1 PDLIDPERTSRL
13 SNAERLRLAFDI
25 NERHLG
31 VARLLEPED
40 VDTPHADDLS
50 LITYLSA
57 LYDALADRPIGRSQ
71 AGDERDGDAEEEA
84 NKREELAYREAA
96 SELSAWLQ
104 RAAKEAAAAGDPP
117 TGLTQAR
124 VNAEAAQ
131 ALLTE
136 ISERTSVQLQDLRQ
150 RYDRLSQAASA
161 AVPQH
166 QRRRQ
171 QQLEAGAHPDQLGR
185 QAERCLALARD
196 RCRSAQ
202 LHRQRLERLH
212 RLAEAART
220 DIGALEARLA
230 DLGDSERHLRASLSS
245 AAASASSS
253 LDAMDAESAMDRLAR
268 GVSKAGEAVNRLFE
282 RIQRLRDE
290 RYGRAEQLYHSLCT
304 AHLAYLELHR
314 LVDSL
319 APRIRLLQQQHRG
332 QQHRRLERQHYRDV
346 TSVSRAFSDSPAFS
360 PIRRCMGR
368 VRERREQLDRA
379 EAATMAAAA
388 AAAAAQEDI
397 AGLDE
402 LRPGVLPIAND
413 TVAEAA
419 ACGAIGDGLPESDR
433 ATYAALLTE
442 LEAACTDLTGAAQR
456 RLRHLEAWL
465 AFAESAASLLAWL
478 DERETRVL
486 RLQRRQLRLA
496 EVADVEAYL
505 KSTVSELEDR
515 EAKFAAA
522 LPVAAPLPARQPPR
536 TPAEACLRRLEE
548 RWAAHLSLAGC
559 LQHQTEAAAA
569 AAAHSA
575 GARRVRASLADITR
589 RLGTEFLDQRPGQ
602 SAESTASRLRAVDG
616 LREQLDRAAG
626 EANWLAA
633 SAPHQAL
640 LAPAV
645 FDGNPGSLSGQLLCQ
660 WSSLPTN
667 LTVALHRIDGP
678 MCLVS
683 PSSSAVTSS
692 TASTTATTT
701 CWLPAV
707 CLRTPWSAAVSAAR
721 SLQTEA
727 ASAAALWR
735 RRRLALRRRHLLS
748 RLAGLR
754 SGSRSSSTLAT
765 SAEQRRAA
773 LAAVERE
780 VEQQLTDE
788 ATESIN
794 DDEASKKL
802 RAELELCRRSC
813 QSSLAGSQAEDS
825 ADTRNAQPQ
834 RRRGRTGDSPDGCR
848 GPRFHPSSEQLSSP
862 PLLPQ
867 QPRQPLRQPTP
878 QSPDV
883 GAICHHRWSRAC
895 ALCAPAPVIRRAYQQ
910 LVQDCAVWLA
920 GCRQKLRNLQ
930 SAGRPAA
937 HSSLEP
943 LCRSFERALALR
955 QSLRSA
961 RPDIDALNTAGGAL
975 ASAAQRY
982 EAVDGG
988 GGGSGG
994 NAQQLAE
1001 ELARV
1006 NADYAACVAGAEAAI
1021 ASLRTGILQPAGLD
1035 PAASAVKEASEQQQ
1049 QLQTVD
1055 SADPDDSGLVRART
1069 RGHFGGADSASV
1081 RLGLS
1086 RLLDSGL
1093 ARPGGVLDPC
1103 SGRLLTF
1110 AQAAAGAGSL
1120 LDTGVKEVVASS
1132 DAGKMTLAEAC
1143 SAGVVDLATGKMRD
1157 FNTGDWL
1164 DFPEA
1169 RRRGLLLPPLTPGE
1183 ALSSGLL
1190 QSGNGEND
1198 GADLPR
1204 LLSDG
1209 VIDGEQKALVLDC
1222 ASSTGGGIERKSVS
1236 LSEAL
1241 QRGLLTADCRL
1252 QCQPEPQP
1260 LTVALAE
1267 SRVLLHSEEVA
1278 VPFPDA
1284 VAVSATAV
1292 RLPLATA
1299 VQRGQVDLAAG
1310 RFCGLP
1316 LATAVQRGLVSE
1328 QAAAALTPAP
1338 GCGGTN
1344 SRTAP
1349 S

>member
-1 PDLIDPERTSRL
+1 
-13 SNAERLRLAFDI
+13 
-25 NERHLG
+25 
-31 VARLLEPED
+31 
-40 VDTPHADDLS
+40 
-50 LITYLSA
+50 
-57 LYDALADRPIGRSQ
+57 
-71 AGDERDGDAEEEA
+71 
-84 NKREELAYREAA
+84 
-96 SELSAWLQ
+96 
-104 RAAKEAAAAGDPP
+104 
-117 TGLTQAR
+117 
-124 VNAEAAQ
+124 
-131 ALLTE
+131 
-136 ISERTSVQLQDLRQ
+136 
-150 RYDRLSQAASA
+150 
-161 AVPQH
+161 
-166 QRRRQ
+166 
-171 QQLEAGAHPDQLGR
+171 
-185 QAERCLALARD
+185 
-196 RCRSAQ
+196 
-202 LHRQRLERLH
+202 
-212 RLAEAART
+212 
-220 DIGALEARLA
+220 
-230 DLGDSERHLRASLSS
+230 
-245 AAASASSS
+245 
-253 LDAMDAESAMDRLAR
+253 
-268 GVSKAGEAVNRLFE
+268 
-282 RIQRLRDE
+282 
-290 RYGRAEQLYHSLCT
+290 
-304 AHLAYLELHR
+304 
-314 LVDSL
+314 
-319 APRIRLLQQQHRG
+319 
-332 QQHRRLERQHYRDV
+332 
-346 TSVSRAFSDSPAFS
+346 
-360 PIRRCMGR
+360 MGR

-388 AAAAAQEDI
+388 AAAAAQEDV

-402 LRPGVLPIAND
+402 LRRQVDWQREFCQTAND

-478 DERETRVL
+478 DEREARVL
-486 RLQRRQLRLA
+486 RLQRRQPRLA

-522 LPVAAPLPARQPPR
+522 VTSGARLIRRYAAAGGRS
-536 TPAEACLRRLEE
+536 TSGSSAAAHPAEACLRRLEE

-575 GARRVRASLADITR
+575 GAWRVRASLADITR

-626 EANWLAA
+626 EANSLAA

-660 WSSLPTN
+660 WSGLPTN

-707 CLRTPWSAAVSAAR
+707 CLRTPWPAAVSAAR
-721 SLQTEA
+721 SLQAEA

-788 ATESIN
+788 ATESID

-825 ADTRNAQPQ
+825 ADTRSGSLSDAVAELEIRLTAAEALAFAEVAGFPLTQAQMDRSLEALTKTQASLHEALQDCISKQQ
-834 RRRGRTGDSPDGCR
+834 RAAQQSSAAAAAASTASAAADATVARCRR
-848 GPRFHPSSEQLSSP
+848 HLSSS
-862 PLLPQ
+862 LE
-867 QPRQPLRQPTP
+867 PRLRTL
-878 QSPDV
+878 
-883 GAICHHRWSRAC
+883 RAC
-895 ALCAPAPVIRRAYQQ
+895 SGDFAAYQQ

-982 EAVDGG
+982 E
-988 GGGSGG
+988 
-994 NAQQLAE
+994 
-1001 ELARV
+1001 
-1006 NADYAACVAGAEAAI
+1006 
-1021 ASLRTGILQPAGLD
+1021 
-1035 PAASAVKEASEQQQ
+1035 
-1049 QLQTVD
+1049 
-1055 SADPDDSGLVRART
+1055 
-1069 RGHFGGADSASV
+1069 
-1081 RLGLS
+1081 
-1086 RLLDSGL
+1086 
-1093 ARPGGVLDPC
+1093 
-1103 SGRLLTF
+1103 
-1110 AQAAAGAGSL
+1110 
-1120 LDTGVKEVVASS
+1120 
-1132 DAGKMTLAEAC
+1132 
-1143 SAGVVDLATGKMRD
+1143 
-1157 FNTGDWL
+1157 
-1164 DFPEA
+1164 
-1169 RRRGLLLPPLTPGE
+1169 
-1183 ALSSGLL
+1183 
-1190 QSGNGEND
+1190 
-1198 GADLPR
+1198 
-1204 LLSDG
+1204 
-1209 VIDGEQKALVLDC
+1209 
-1222 ASSTGGGIERKSVS
+1222 
-1236 LSEAL
+1236 
-1241 QRGLLTADCRL
+1241 
-1252 QCQPEPQP
+1252 
-1260 LTVALAE
+1260 
-1267 SRVLLHSEEVA
+1267 
-1278 VPFPDA
+1278 
-1284 VAVSATAV
+1284 
-1292 RLPLATA
+1292 
-1299 VQRGQVDLAAG
+1299 
-1310 RFCGLP
+1310 
-1316 LATAVQRGLVSE
+1316 
-1328 QAAAALTPAP
+1328 
-1338 GCGGTN
+1338 
-1344 SRTAP
+1344 
-1349 S
+1349 

>member
-1 PDLIDPERTSRL
+1 
-13 SNAERLRLAFDI
+13 
-25 NERHLG
+25 
-31 VARLLEPED
+31 
-40 VDTPHADDLS
+40 
-50 LITYLSA
+50 
-57 LYDALADRPIGRSQ
+57 
-71 AGDERDGDAEEEA
+71 
-84 NKREELAYREAA
+84 
-96 SELSAWLQ
+96 
-104 RAAKEAAAAGDPP
+104 
-117 TGLTQAR
+117 
-124 VNAEAAQ
+124 
-131 ALLTE
+131 
-136 ISERTSVQLQDLRQ
+136 
-150 RYDRLSQAASA
+150 
-161 AVPQH
+161 
-166 QRRRQ
+166 
-171 QQLEAGAHPDQLGR
+171 
-185 QAERCLALARD
+185 
-196 RCRSAQ
+196 
-202 LHRQRLERLH
+202 
-212 RLAEAART
+212 
-220 DIGALEARLA
+220 
-230 DLGDSERHLRASLSS
+230 
-245 AAASASSS
+245 
-253 LDAMDAESAMDRLAR
+253 
-268 GVSKAGEAVNRLFE
+268 
-282 RIQRLRDE
+282 
-290 RYGRAEQLYHSLCT
+290 
-304 AHLAYLELHR
+304 
-314 LVDSL
+314 
-319 APRIRLLQQQHRG
+319 
-332 QQHRRLERQHYRDV
+332 
-346 TSVSRAFSDSPAFS
+346 
-360 PIRRCMGR
+360 
-368 VRERREQLDRA
+368 
-379 EAATMAAAA
+379 
-388 AAAAAQEDI
+388 I

-402 LRPGVLPIAND
+402 LRRQVDWQREFCQSAND

-419 ACGAIGDGLPESDR
+419 ACGAIGDGLPESDER
-433 ATYAALLTE
+433 PTPPLLTE
-442 LEAACTDLTGAAQR
+442 LEAACTDLTGGARSVDFAIWRPGWPSPIHRIRAR
-456 RLRHLEAWL
+456 RSRGEIRRRGDLRA
-465 AFAESAASLLAWL
+465 
-478 DERETRVL
+478 
-486 RLQRRQLRLA
+486 RLIRR
-496 EVADVEAYL
+496 Y
-505 KSTVSELEDR
+505 
-515 EAKFAAA
+515 AAA
-522 LPVAAPLPARQPPR
+522 GGRSTSGSP
-536 TPAEACLRRLEE
+536 
-548 RWAAHLSLAGC
+548 
-559 LQHQTEAAAA
+559 
-569 AAAHSA
+569 AAAHRPRPACAAWRSA
-575 GARRVRASLADITR
+575 GPPTSAWPAACSTRPKPPRPLPPTRRGEARPGQPGRHHHR

-626 EANWLAA
+626 EANSPPRLIK
-633 SAPHQAL
+633 PCLRQQF
-640 LAPAV
+640 

-660 WSSLPTN
+660 WSQPAHQSDSRSAPHRRSNVSGVAFVVRRDIVDCKHNGNNN
-667 LTVALHRIDGP
+667 LLAAGR
-678 MCLVS
+678 
-683 PSSSAVTSS
+683 
-692 TASTTATTT
+692 
-701 CWLPAV
+701 LPAH
-707 CLRTPWSAAVSAAR
+707 PWCRPRRVRGAQPPSR
-721 SLQTEA
+721 GGL
-727 ASAAALWR
+727 AAALWR

-825 ADTRNAQPQ
+825 ADTRNGSLSDAVAELEIRLTAAEALAFTEVAGFPLTQAQMDRSLEALTPCK
-834 RRRGRTGDSPDGCR
+834 TASAS
-848 GPRFHPSSEQLSSP
+848 SSEQLSSP

-878 QSPDV
+878 QSPGV
-883 GAICHHRWSRAC
+883 GAICQHRWEPRLRTLRAC
-895 ALCAPAPVIRRAYQQ
+895 SGDFVAYQQ

-975 ASAAQRY
+975 AAAAQRY

-1055 SADPDDSGLVRART
+1055 SADPDDAGLVRART

-1143 SAGVVDLATGKMRD
+1143 SAGVVDLATGRMRD

-1169 RRRGLLLPPLTPGE
+1169 RRRGP
-1183 ALSSGLL
+1183 AAAAGLL

-1209 VIDGEQKALVLDC
+1209 VIDREQKALVLDC
-1222 ASSTGGGIERKSVS
+1222 ASSTGGGIERQSPERS
-1236 LSEAL
+1236 AST
-1241 QRGLLTADCRL
+1241 RPPDADCRL

-1284 VAVSATAV
+1284 VAQ
-1292 RLPLATA
+1292 LPCSGARWTWLP
-1299 VQRGQVDLAAG
+1299 AG
-1310 RFCGLP
+1310 SVGLP
-1316 LATAVQRGLVSE
+1316 LATAVHRGLVSE
-1328 QAAAALTPAP
+1328 QAAAALNAGSGLRRHQQSDGAELTVLEAAQAGVFDARQGQVVDSQSGAVYTIQEAASGSLLTADKAMLLMQLSCPVLLTSSVVMRPLDRARVSRARLAGPASVLNPVTQEAVTFEEAVKLGIVDPDHDQGVYVNHRTGRDQPAAGRRRRTHRSGRGRADPAPARSAAAPLRTGRGGGRAGQAAIGWAGRPVVEGEADSEAIVRPSAPASNASSTGPEYEFGGGLTSADSGLCCCAHKTPAP
-1338 GCGGTN
+1338 ARAEQSAEQPLVESREPANQLHSTPIVAKAAAAAKETDETGDSVEEDAVSSMASQMLSESAVPRLPPATGRRRRPPTTAAAAAAAAAAALRAAVAPPADEAAEIGEPIPGERNCIIDCIWHEHRGTGLELHITSQMLIN
-1344 SRTAP
+1344 GDTIDWISFADAIRRRSLFATVITVGRDGLLLIERFRNRREP
-1349 S
+1349 PL